1 MQVII
6 HSRRNFYQR
15 KNNIYWYEFRSGYSN
30 VMTDSLL
37 NGIFLRVPET
47 KYYEFG
53 GHHEDAIKA
62 LTDAGIN
69 DIVEGQEI

>member
-6 HSRRNFYQR
+6 HSRRHFYQR
-15 KNNIYWYEFRSGYSN
+15 KNDIYWYEFRSGHSN
-30 VMTDSLL
+30 IMTDTILK
-37 NGIFLRVPET
+37 GRFLRIPET

-53 GHHEDAIKA
+53 GIHADAIKA
-62 LTDAGIN
+62 LTDAGVN

>member
-6 HSRRNFYQR
+6 HSRRGFYYGR
-15 KNNIYWYEFRSGYSN
+15 TDIYWYEFRSGHSN
-30 VMTDSLL
+30 VMTDSLI
-37 NGIFLRVPET
+37 NDRFLRVPET

-53 GHHEDAIKA
+53 GNHTDAIKT
-62 LTDAGIN
+62 LTDAGVR